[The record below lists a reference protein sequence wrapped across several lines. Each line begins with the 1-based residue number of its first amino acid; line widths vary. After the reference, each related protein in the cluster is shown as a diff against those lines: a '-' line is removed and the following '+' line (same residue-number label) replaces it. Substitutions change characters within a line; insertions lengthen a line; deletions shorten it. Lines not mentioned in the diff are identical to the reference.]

1 MVVNQPGTE
10 TAARPALY
18 SPIVELRRY
27 TMRPGA
33 REVLVRLFEGAFIEP
48 QEEAGMHVIGHFRE
62 PDDPD
67 VFTWLRGFRGMH
79 DRARSLAE
87 FYFGDIWRAH
97 RDAANATMLTS
108 DDVLLLRPARP
119 SSAFALTGPRAPRGS
134 DAPAPGIVEAT
145 ILELGSTAD
154 ENEVLSFFELAVAQC
169 VEAEGGTILGYFLTE
184 PSRNDFPELPVREDV
199 NVFVFFSGFA
209 DSASHAAG
217 REDSE
222 ASRAVCE
229 APGLS
234 SPPRVLHLEPAA
246 RSLLTGTTHACPARA
261 VAGA

>member
-1 MVVNQPGTE
+1 
-10 TAARPALY
+10 
-18 SPIVELRRY
+18 
-27 TMRPGA
+27 
-33 REVLVRLFEGAFIEP
+33 
-48 QEEAGMHVIGHFRE
+48 
-62 PDDPD
+62 
-67 VFTWLRGFRGMH
+67 
-79 DRARSLAE
+79 
-87 FYFGDIWRAH
+87 
-97 RDAANATMLTS
+97 
-108 DDVLLLRPARP
+108 LLLRPARP

-154 ENEVLSFFELAVAQC
+154 ENEVLSFFELAVAPC

-184 PSRNDFPELPVREDV
+184 PSRNDFPKLPVREDV

-209 DSASHAAG
+209 DSAFHAAG
-217 REDSE
+217 REVSE

-234 SPPRVLHLEPAA
+234 SPPRVLHLEPAS